1 MRWYRSA
8 IAGLAATFTL
18 AIGAGVADAR
28 GPSLDRLPVASMV
41 DVPATQYASAST
53 LAERGGTPVEIAL
66 AVTGRFEGSAQHV
79 IQVNQGVEAPTAS
92 RVTVIRDG
100 LLDDSVRGD
109 RWDVRL
115 ERTQAGHWTIKEVK
129 RAWRCRRG
137 GAPDRFAATR
147 CP

>member
-1 MRWYRSA
+1 MRWYRFA
-8 IAGLAATFTL
+8 VAALAATFTL
-18 AIGAGVADAR
+18 AIGAGAAEAR
-28 GPSLDRLPVASMV
+28 GPALDRLPVAGMAG
-41 DVPATQYASAST
+41 VPATEYASAST

-79 IQVNQGVEAPTAS
+79 IQVNQGAEAPTAS

-109 RWDVRL
+109 RWEIRL
-115 ERTQAGHWTIKEVK
+115 DRTSAGTWAIKDVK

-137 GAPDRFAATR
+137 GAPDRFVATR

>member
-1 MRWYRSA
+1 MRPYRFGVVVLAVTLVQTTSA
-8 IAGLAATFTL
+8 GP
-18 AIGAGVADAR
+18 ADAR
-28 GPSLDRLPVASMV
+28 GPSLDRLPVAGTV
-41 DVPATQYASAST
+41 GVPAAEYASASA

-66 AVTGRFEGSAQHV
+66 AVTGPFEGSAQHV
-79 IQVNQGVEAPTAS
+79 IQVNQGAEAPSAS

-109 RWDVRL
+109 RWEIRL
-115 ERTQAGHWTIKEVK
+115 ERTQAGVWTIKDVK

-137 GAPDRFAATR
+137 GGPDRFVATR